1 MPQDP
6 RYGVTGWKVMS
17 RAIGN
22 GGVQQ
27 EGTMVSP
34 ITQGLAT
41 DAKKMQG
48 LAKTD
53 MQGLA
58 TDAGS

>member
-1 MPQDP
+1 MGAGAGGT
-6 RYGVTGWKVMS
+6 RGTAKS
-17 RAIGN
+17 RGRVGRIVV
-22 GGVQQ
+22 VQQ